1 MTASSRRGLL
11 AGGADL
17 SVAPLTASAAIT
29 AQAHPD
35 AALLALAG
43 RFIAHEHLVQA
54 MPCDAETSA
63 DEAVQTAEQR
73 LLLDHKHGLVMQMGE
88 LRATTADGITARARC
103 LALHNADGAHS
114 MDVPDDTTGRLLRW
128 LMRDA
133 GALGKANVDDP
144 AASPDA
150 ALLAACAAFDEL
162 EQAYVAT
169 HSGPVVLTESVA
181 AESERDRLSDAQEPL
196 VARMC
201 ELRAVTKEGQAARAR
216 SLALWDVELFKE
228 AWQEDTGDRLTAAIV
243 RDHDWVADRRL
254 RRVSATASPSP
265 GGDSPPVIKRFV
277 RHQPPD
283 ALGRRR
289 FGFRA

>member
-43 RFIAHEHLVQA
+43 RFIAHERLVQA
-54 MPCDAETSA
+54 MPCDAETGA
-63 DEAVQTAEQR
+63 EEAVQTAAQR
-73 LLLDHKHGLVMQMGE
+73 QLLDHKHGLVMQMGE
-88 LRATTADGITARARC
+88 LRATTPDGITARARC

-133 GALGKANVDDP
+133 AGLGRAVTGEP
-144 AASPDA
+144 MVSPNA

-162 EQAYVAT
+162 EHRYIDLGGDAAAGSPEEDAVAD
-169 HSGPVVLTESVA
+169 
-181 AESERDRLSDAQEPL
+181 ERSRLSTVQRPL
-196 VARMC
+196 VAKMC
-201 ELRAVTKEGQAARAR
+201 KLRAVTKEGQVARAR
-216 SLALWDVELFKE
+216 SLALWDAELFKE
-228 AWQEDTGDRLTAAIV
+228 AWHEDTGDRLTAAIV
-243 RDHDWVADRRL
+243 RDL
-254 RRVSATASPSP
+254 I
-265 GGDSPPVIKRFV
+265 G
-277 RHQPPD
+277 
-283 ALGRRR
+283 
-289 FGFRA
+289 